1 MDGGARWVQRPQRQV
16 VMEGRCPQELLP
28 PKTCH
33 LAAPCP
39 PWSRATPGLKTGWPR
54 GQCLLG
60 LVPAHIPLSF
70 VGPLDGRQPGLWME
84 EDTALCRVA
93 RTACR
98 GPVGPG
104 ALARAAW
111 SQQLTFPELLL
122 CARHSDHHCPDPTI
136 LPNPCRTELLNPIY
150 RWQNPGSDRESHL
163 YQAHSGVG
171 VGMA

>member
-1 MDGGARWVQRPQRQV
+1 MPPGAPAPQDLSPGSPLPSVEPSHAWSQDWV
-16 VMEGRCPQELLP
+16 
-28 PKTCH
+28 
-33 LAAPCP
+33 
-39 PWSRATPGLKTGWPR
+39 AT
-54 GQCLLG
+54 CLLG